1 MRTTQVVY
9 FDKAD
14 NELKN
19 PLLTVSENDTYS
31 NPTTRKDVISARD
44 FDSDG
49 IVEVPVITPLSA
61 SPKDKAGAVCSLTS
75 WKQLRTNDGS
85 LQTKMNT
92 VINYNDGYYFIM
104 PDAWTGNVTALSDPA
119 KREVSYYVW
128 NSKTGSVGDKIL
140 SIERFGASDIEQAK
154 KDGYVPLGLELSDGT
169 DAVIAAKLF
178 KTNTSD
184 ELNLDQS
191 ELEKCIKA
199 L

>member
-1 MRTTQVVY
+1 
-9 FDKAD
+9 
-14 NELKN
+14 
-19 PLLTVSENDTYS
+19 
-31 NPTTRKDVISARD
+31 
-44 FDSDG
+44 
-49 IVEVPVITPLSA
+49 
-61 SPKDKAGAVCSLTS
+61 
-75 WKQLRTNDGS
+75 
-85 LQTKMNT
+85 
-92 VINYNDGYYFIM
+92 M